1 MITFILKIVF
11 IIDDWPASSMQRAEV
26 RTMQPRETGDYNV
39 WLGNRIKEILEAK
52 KITVRGLAKEIGIG
66 RMTLERILDGRYAT
80 AEELEKI
87 AGGLGVTVERIKQKD
102 TLPLEQELNALLTSG
117 KNPWRARR
125 LAETLV
131 ALAIGRTELTDAYN
145 LLGRALYHLRILSE
159 AHEAWQRS
167 LEMALKLDDYSRIRR
182 ACNNLMASY
191 HKQGQ
196 HERLVPL
203 LSEVEEVFRY
213 DAEQLGRICHYRA
226 IIAYRKGD
234 TLQAREYFKMS
245 HEHYKGVEDKL
256 LIGKLQHDLAHLEHQ
271 DGNFQE
277 AKDLLL
283 IARTNLQNGS
293 IYWQAS
299 VDAVLSRSLICLG
312 ETDEALS
319 TIDRRLA
326 GLQQPD
332 LELAEIKAKLLLM
345 RAHISG
351 DPAYAEAI
359 FDLSMTSQEVRCT
372 AADFLTEYYLQA
384 EDYSSAQKYFRV
396 LKENLPC
403 KISGYRKGDWF

>member
-1 MITFILKIVF
+1 
-11 IIDDWPASSMQRAEV
+11 
-26 RTMQPRETGDYNV
+26 MQPQQTEDYNV
-39 WLGNRIKEILEAK
+39 WLGNRIKEILDSK
-52 KITVRGLAKEIGIG
+52 KTTVRGFAKEIELG

-87 AGGLGVTVERIKQKD
+87 ARGLGVTVERIKQKD
-102 TLPLEQELNALLTSG
+102 TQHLEQELHALLTSG

-145 LLGRALYHLRILSE
+145 LLGRALYHQRILNES
-159 AHEAWQRS
+159 HEAWQRS
-167 LEMALKLDDYSRIRR
+167 LELALKLDDNSRIRR

-196 HERLVPL
+196 HELLAPL
-203 LSEVEEVFRY
+203 LEEVEKVFRS

-226 IIAYRKGD
+226 IIFYRKGD
-234 TLQAREYFKMS
+234 HLQARKYFKLS
-245 HEHYKGVEDKL
+245 HEHYQGVQDKL

-277 AKDLLL
+277 AKRLLL
-283 IARTNLQNGS
+283 IARKNLQNAS
-293 IYWQAS
+293 AYWQAS
-299 VDAVLSRSLICLG
+299 LDTVLSRSLICLG
-312 ETDEALS
+312 ESEEALA
-319 TIDRRLA
+319 TIDHRLA
-326 GLQQPD
+326 DLQDPD
-332 LELAEIKAKLLLM
+332 LEMVEIKAKLLLM

-359 FDLSMTSQEVRCT
+359 FDLRLTSQEVRCN
-372 AADFLTEYYLQA
+372 AADFLTETYLQA
-384 EDYSSAQKYFRV
+384 EDYPSAKKYFRL
-396 LKENLPC
+396 LKENLPS
-403 KISGYRKGDWF
+403 KISGFRKGDWF